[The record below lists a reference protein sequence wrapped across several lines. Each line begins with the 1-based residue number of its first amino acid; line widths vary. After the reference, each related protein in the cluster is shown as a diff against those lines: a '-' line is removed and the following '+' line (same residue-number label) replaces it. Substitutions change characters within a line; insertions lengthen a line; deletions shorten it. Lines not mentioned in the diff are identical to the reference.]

1 MKHKLFVLSGPS
13 GVGKGTLANMIRLR
27 NPDIALSISCTTREK
42 REGEQDGVDYF
53 FLTKE
58 EFLRRANAGL
68 FYEYSEHF
76 DNFYGTP
83 KDYVEKTLEE
93 KNVLLEI
100 DVNGGELVKAQRPDA
115 VLIFL
120 KAPSVEALRERLIRR
135 NTESFDKIEK
145 RLARLEYEYSL
156 EKDYDYSVV
165 NDDLE
170 EAYEELIKIIGK
182 ESEKE

>member
-13 GVGKGTLANMIRLR
+13 GVGKGTLAKMIKER
-27 NPDIALSISCTTREK
+27 NADIALSVSCTTRK
-42 REGEQDGVDYF
+42 PRAGETDGVDYF

-58 EFLRRANAGL
+58 EFLRRANGNL

-83 KDYVEKTLEE
+83 KDYVESMLET

-100 DVNGGELVKAQRPDA
+100 DVNGGELVKKQCPEA

-120 KAPSVEALRERLIRR
+120 KAPSVEALRDRLIHR
-135 NTESFDKIEK
+135 NTESFEKIEK
-145 RLARLEYEYSL
+145 RLARLDYEYSL
-156 EKDYDYSVV
+156 EKDYAYVV
-165 NDDLE
+165 INDKLE
-170 EAYEELIKIIGK
+170 KTYNELMEIIRK
-182 ESEKE
+182 ESE

>member
-1 MKHKLFVLSGPS
+1 M
-13 GVGKGTLANMIRLR
+13 
-27 NPDIALSISCTTREK
+27 
-42 REGEQDGVDYF
+42 
-53 FLTKE
+53 
-58 EFLRRANAGL
+58 
-68 FYEYSEHF
+68 
-76 DNFYGTP
+76 
-83 KDYVEKTLEE
+83 LEE